1 MWKSITEDAERKP
14 TMTDEMK
21 ESLYNDYYRKV
32 FGYLKG
38 KTNNYH
44 LAEDLASDVFM
55 KVYAKADT
63 FDETKSSVSTWIYT
77 ITRNTLTDY
86 FRSRRVFEEIPEEM
100 SDGSDIEE
108 TVLNNE
114 ALEELAEA
122 LEKLDERERDI
133 IILRY
138 YKRMKLKDIAE
149 VIGISY
155 AYVKLLHN
163 KALMLLKENL

>member
-1 MWKSITEDAERKP
+1 
-14 TMTDEMK
+14 MTDEMK

-38 KTNNYH
+38 KTSNYH

-55 KVYAKADT
+55 KVYSKADT

-86 FRSRRVFEEIPEEM
+86 FRSRKVFEEIPEEL
-100 SDGSDIEE
+100 SDGSDIEA
-108 TVLNNE
+108 TVLDNE
-114 ALEELAEA
+114 TLEELADA

-138 YKRMKLKDIAE
+138 YKGMKLKDIAD

-163 KALMLLKENL
+163 KALMLLKEYL